1 MANPNSNL
9 AFESRFGP
17 QSNLIDIAAF
27 AQSASNNPPALP
39 VDEIDHDIA
48 QECRVDDL
56 KISLEDVLN
65 NPRLAAHVF
74 KNHELTV
81 NAIHESADTSGKR
94 KRRRMN
100 LPEPALEHP
109 EVTALQRKL
118 DAVKLKS
125 WPYLLDSAAF
135 LRGPRY
141 TDLNP
146 FTEPKP
152 SSSSNA
158 AAASSNNEAVLTV
171 TVFHRLPYRL
181 TAVARSSQHAAL
193 TSQNLGDLVN
203 CIPCVS
209 NEMPEEVYED
219 DELAGYSPNTT
230 HKNPGAVVLIEG
242 VLYGDDQGDQD
253 YANKLIKQLEELS
266 LDQVDPLVKSPTSL
280 NSTPLSFLS
289 LKLNKPYWFLHQG
302 DCEHFLVFDQIRM
315 IHPTDP
321 KDGYPLTL
329 QITPPQLDLCRGCS
343 RVPAVWS
350 IVGDVRLGESPCP
363 LCHFCWTMMGM
374 PKDEQAAQGILAVP
388 LPRHVAGWR

>member
-1 MANPNSNL
+1 MK
-9 AFESRFGP
+9 
-17 QSNLIDIAAF
+17 
-27 AQSASNNPPALP
+27 
-39 VDEIDHDIA
+39 V
-48 QECRVDDL
+48 
-56 KISLEDVLN
+56 SLEGVLD
-65 NPRLAAHVF
+65 NPRLAAHVL
-74 KNHELTV
+74 KNHEFTV

-135 LRGPRY
+135 LRGPRS

-146 FTEPKP
+146 FTDPKP
-152 SSSSNA
+152 SSSPNA
-158 AAASSNNEAVLTV
+158 AIVSSSNEAVLTM

-181 TAVARSSQHAAL
+181 TAVARSSQHAVL
-193 TSQNLGDLVN
+193 SSQTLGDLVS
-203 CIPCVS
+203 CIPCIS
-209 NEMPEEVYED
+209 NEMPEEIYED
-219 DELAGYSPNTT
+219 GEMIGYDQNTT
-230 HKNPGAVVLIEG
+230 HKNSGAVVLIEG

-253 YANKLIKQLEELS
+253 YASKLLKQLEELS

-280 NSTPLSFLS
+280 DTTRLSSLS

-302 DCEHFLVFDQIRM
+302 NCEHFLVFDQIRM
-315 IHPTDP
+315 IHPSDP
-321 KDGYPLTL
+321 RYGYPLAL
-329 QITPPQLDLCRGCS
+329 QITPPQLDLCRCCS

-363 LCHFCWTMMGM
+363 LCRPCWTAMGM
-374 PKDEQAAQGILAVP
+374 PKDEQVVQGIFAVT
-388 LPRHVAGWR
+388 LPGHGAGWR